1 MEDLDFFCD
10 ELATTPRPERGPVLV
25 TGATGYVGGRL
36 VPELARRGY
45 RVRAVARAGAPAY
58 RAKWP
63 EAEWVEADA
72 LKPETLDRAL
82 AGVDTAYYLI
92 HSLMLSA
99 RRFAAADLEAARN
112 FRLAAA
118 RQRVRRVIY
127 LGGLGDVRGPLSPHL
142 HSRMRV
148 AEELKRGPAAL
159 TILRAAVIIGSGSA
173 SYEIIA
179 GLVRRLRFIP
189 LPPWTRTRCQPIA
202 VRDAV
207 KYLVGVLEIDETAG
221 RSFDIGGPD
230 VLTYRDM
237 LRAQKEIVRRRI
249 LCLHVP
255 FANTSVYAYLASL
268 IVPVPASVIRNLI
281 RSIHYEVVCKESEIR
296 RFLPFPTIA
305 YKEALV
311 RALSREERDRIHTR
325 WSDSWPPAFEL
336 AMKLE
341 QLPEPPQYGKYYSL
355 ESPKPASA
363 LFRSV
368 CRIGGR
374 QGWFNSSFL
383 WRLRGLLDR
392 LLLGIGTARGRRS
405 HATLQVHDV
414 IDFWRVEEL
423 VPERRLLLR
432 AEMKL
437 PGKAWLEFNVEDLG
451 SRRRLSV
458 RAHYYTKTLMGRLNW
473 LFFLPFHVFI
483 FRDLI
488 RGIEKRSA
496 ANEPC
501 P

>member
-1 MEDLDFFCD
+1 MEEQDFFCD
-10 ELATTPRPERGPVLV
+10 ELETTPRPERGPILV

-45 RVRAVARAGAPAY
+45 RVRAVTRADAPAY
-58 RAKWP
+58 QAKWP

-72 LKPETLDRAL
+72 LKPETLDAAL
-82 AGVDTAYYLI
+82 AGIDTAYYLI

-118 RQRVRRVIY
+118 RQKVRRVIY

-142 HSRMRV
+142 HSRMQV
-148 AEELKRGPAAL
+148 AEELKRGPAAP
-159 TILRAAVIIGSGSA
+159 TILRAAIIIGSGSA

-179 GLVRRLRFIP
+179 GLVRRLRLIP
-189 LPPWTRTRCQPIA
+189 LPPWTRTLCQPIA
-202 VRDAV
+202 VRDV
-207 KYLVGVLEIDETAG
+207 IKYLVGVLEIDETAG

-255 FANTSVYAYLASL
+255 LASTSFYAYAASL

-281 RSIHYEVVCKESEIR
+281 RSIHYEVVCKEAEIR
-296 RFLPFPTIA
+296 RFLPFPTIP
-305 YKEALV
+305 YREALV
-311 RALSREERDRIHTR
+311 RALSREEQDRIHTR

-341 QLPEPPQYGKYYSL
+341 QLPEPPQYGKAYSL
-355 ESPKPASA
+355 ESGKPASA
-363 LFRSV
+363 LFASV

-374 QGWFNSSFL
+374 QGWFRSSFL

-405 HATLQVHDV
+405 HATLRVHDV

-423 VPERRLLLR
+423 VPDRRLLLR

-451 SRRRLSV
+451 ELRRLSLH
-458 RAHYYTKTLMGRLNW
+458 AHYYTKTWLGKLNW
-473 LFFLPFHVFI
+473 YFFLPFHIFI

-488 RGIEKRSA
+488 RGIEKRS
-496 ANEPC
+496 
-501 P
+501 

>member
-1 MEDLDFFCD
+1 MEEQDFFCD
-10 ELATTPRPERGPVLV
+10 DLLTTPRPERGLVLV

-45 RVRAVARAGAPAY
+45 RVRAVTRADAPAY
-58 RAKWP
+58 RTKWP

-118 RQRVRRVIY
+118 RQGVRRVIY
-127 LGGLGDVRGPLSPHL
+127 LGGLGDARAPLSPHL
-142 HSRMRV
+142 HSRMQV
-148 AEELKRGPAAL
+148 AEELKKVPAAL
-159 TILRAAVIIGSGSA
+159 TILRAAIIIGSGSA

-179 GLVRRLRFIP
+179 GLVRRLRLIP
-189 LPPWTRTRCQPIA
+189 MPPWTRTRCQPIA
-202 VRDAV
+202 VRDV
-207 KYLVGVLEIDETAG
+207 IKYLVGALEIDETAG

-230 VLTYRDM
+230 ILTYREM
-237 LRAQKEIVRRRI
+237 LAVQREIVGRRI
-249 LCLHVP
+249 LFFPVF
-255 FANTSVYAYLASL
+255 FANTSFYAYLASL
-268 IVPVPASVIRNLI
+268 LVPVPASVIRNLI
-281 RSIHYEVVCKESEIR
+281 RSIHYEVVCKEAEIR
-296 RFLPFPTIA
+296 RWLPFATVP
-305 YKEALV
+305 YREALV
-311 RALSREERDRIHTR
+311 RALSREEQDRIHTR
-325 WSDSWPPAFEL
+325 WSDSYPPAFEL
-336 AMKLE
+336 AMKLD

-355 ESPKPASA
+355 ESPKPAAA
-363 LFRSV
+363 LFRSA

-374 QGWFNSSFL
+374 QGWFQAHFL

-392 LLLGIGTARGRRS
+392 LLLGMGTVRGRRS

-414 IDFWRVEEL
+414 IDFWRVEDI
-423 VPERRLLLR
+423 VPGRRLLLR

-437 PGKAWLEFNVEDLG
+437 PGKAWLEFAVEDLG
-451 SRRRLSV
+451 DRRRLSV
-458 RAHYYTKTLMGRLNW
+458 RAHYYAKTLLGRLNW
-473 LFFLPFHVFI
+473 YFFLPFHIFI

-488 RGIEKRSA
+488 RGIEKRS
-496 ANEPC
+496 
-501 P
+501 

>member
-1 MEDLDFFCD
+1 MEELDFFCD
-10 ELATTPRPERGPVLV
+10 ELATKPCPETGLVLV
-25 TGATGYVGGRL
+25 TGAAGYVGGRL
-36 VPELARRGY
+36 VPELVRRGY
-45 RVRAVARAGAPAY
+45 RVRAVARAGARDY

-63 EAEWVEADA
+63 GAEWVEADA

-99 RRFAAADLEAARN
+99 RRFAAADLQAARN
-112 FRLAAA
+112 FRQAAA
-118 RQRVRRVIY
+118 RQGVRRIIY
-127 LGGLGDVRGPLSPHL
+127 LGGLGDARAPLSPHL
-142 HSRMRV
+142 HSRMQV
-148 AEELKRGPAAL
+148 AEELGQGPAAL
-159 TILRAAVIIGSGSA
+159 TILRAAIIIGSGSA

-179 GLVRRLRFIP
+179 GLVRRLRVIP
-189 LPPWTRTRCQPIA
+189 LPRWMRTRCQPIA

-207 KYLVGVLEIDETAG
+207 KYLVGVLEIGETSG

-237 LRAQKEIVRRRI
+237 LRTQKEIVGRRI
-249 LCLHVP
+249 LCVHVP
-255 FANTSVYAYLASL
+255 FANISFYAYMASL
-268 IVPVPASVIRNLI
+268 AVPVPAPVIRNLL
-281 RSIHYEVVCKESEIR
+281 RSIGNEVVCKESEIR
-296 RFLPFPTIA
+296 RFLPFATIP
-305 YKEALV
+305 YREALV
-311 RALSREERDRIHTR
+311 RALSREEQDRIHTR
-325 WSDSWPPAFEL
+325 WSDAYPPAFEL

-355 ESPKPASA
+355 ESPKPAVA

-423 VPERRLLLR
+423 VPDRRLLLR

-437 PGKAWLEFNVEDLG
+437 PGKAWLEFAVDDLG
-451 SRRRLSV
+451 DRRRLSL
-458 RAHYYTKTLMGRLNW
+458 RAYYHTRTLPGKLNW
-473 LFFLPFHVFI
+473 YFFLPFHVFI

-488 RGIEKRSA
+488 RGIEKRS
-496 ANEPC
+496 
-501 P
+501 